1 VATVTDSEPWV
12 RAVRASHDRLS
23 GIVAGLD
30 ADGLRTQS
38 YAKEWTIADVLSH
51 LGSGAEIFLLSLT
64 AGVTGAEPPTSDDF
78 QPIWATWNA
87 RSPEE
92 QAAQCVLANE
102 TLVSRVESL
111 TAAEREAF
119 SVVMFGAMT
128 MDLAGLLGMRLS
140 EHAIHTWDVAVV
152 LDPDTL
158 VAPDAVDLMID
169 GLSMIIGFTGKKQEP
184 STVIAVTTTDPDRS
198 FTLDT
203 GGVTLAPGDPEAS
216 AGASLVL
223 SAEAF
228 VRLVYGR
235 LDDATELTAAGVTLP
250 GLQGIFPGF

>member
-30 ADGLRTQS
+30 ADGLRRQS

-51 LGSGAEIFLLSLT
+51 LGSGAEISLLSVN
-64 AGVTGAEPPTSDDF
+64 AGVTGAEPPTQADF

-87 RSPEE
+87 RPPQE
-92 QAAQCVLANE
+92 QAAQCLVANE
-102 TLVSRVESL
+102 ALVSRVESL
-111 TAAEREAF
+111 TATERKAF
-119 SVVMFGAMT
+119 SVVMFGGMT
-128 MDLAGLLGMRLS
+128 MDLAGVLGLRLS
-140 EHAIHTWDVAVV
+140 EHAIHTWDVAVAI
-152 LDPDTL
+152 DPDAL
-158 VAPDAVDLMID
+158 VAQDAVDLMID
-169 GLSMIIGFTGKKQEP
+169 WLGMMAGFMGKKQEP
-184 STVIAVTTTDPDRS
+184 PVVIAVSTTDPDRS
-198 FTLDT
+198 LTLDT
-203 GGVTLAPGDPEAS
+203 GGVTVAAGDPGAS

-228 VRLVYGR
+228 IRLVYGR

-250 GLQGIFPGF
+250 ELQGIFPGF